1 MMSLSISKIS
11 GRGSHSDTREAPDID
26 KATRKEVQKQN
37 VVKIGTWNVCGLG
50 RSGKIEN
57 LVLEMKRLNMEI
69 IGMSEIQWKDQG
81 DYWTNDHRVIYSG
94 DEKGIAGVGFV
105 LNRDWGQRVKSIV
118 PLSERIILIKLVI
131 NDKEDLSI
139 IQTYFPTSAYSDEEI
154 EAVYDQMDEVLDL
167 IENKD
172 TLIIL
177 GDWNAV
183 VGELKEDNITGNYGY
198 GRRNRRGI
206 RLIDFC
212 REKELAITN
221 TMFKQPINR
230 RYTWS
235 KRNIGK
241 FQIDLS

>member
-1 MMSLSISKIS
+1 
-11 GRGSHSDTREAPDID
+11 
-26 KATRKEVQKQN
+26 
-37 VVKIGTWNVCGLG
+37 
-50 RSGKIEN
+50 
-57 LVLEMKRLNMEI
+57 
-69 IGMSEIQWKDQG
+69 MSEIQWKNQG

-118 PLSERIILIKLVI
+118 PLSEKIILIKLVI

-139 IQTYFPTSAYSDEEI
+139 IQNYFPTSAYSDEDI

-221 TMFKQPINR
+221 TMFKQ
-230 RYTWS
+230 YTWS